1 MIFSFEL
8 RDIVD
13 IQYFSLLVVAT
24 ALSRRVRL
32 LKLFFVDFLI
42 NIHVFNIVQVVA
54 EIVIDKV
61 VGSRLL
67 CMSHLDFGYL
77 FRLRHDLNL

>member
-61 VGSRLL
+61 VGRLL

>member
-8 RDIVD
+8 RDIID
-13 IQYFSLLVVAT
+13 IQDFSLLVVAT
-24 ALSRRVRL
+24 LSRRVRL
-32 LKLFFVDFLI
+32 LKLFFVDLRV

-54 EIVIDKV
+54 KIVIGKV

-77 FRLRHDLNL
+77 FRLWHDLNL

>member
-54 EIVIDKV
+54 EIVISKV

-67 CMSHLDFGYL
+67 CMSHLDFRYL
-77 FRLRHDLNL
+77 FRLWHDLNL

>member
-13 IQYFSLLVVAT
+13 IQNFSLLVVGT

-61 VGSRLL
+61 GSRLL

-77 FRLRHDLNL
+77 FRLWHDLNL

>member
-13 IQYFSLLVVAT
+13 IQYFSLLVVGT

-54 EIVIDKV
+54 EIVIGKV
-61 VGSRLL
+61 VGRLL
-67 CMSHLDFGYL
+67 CMSHLDFRYL
-77 FRLRHDLNL
+77 FRLWHDLNL

>member
-61 VGSRLL
+61 VGRLL
-67 CMSHLDFGYL
+67 RMSHLDFGYL